1 MTVLNIKNLFALDSP
16 CPGQEI
22 IILTH
27 LYHYVLLEP
36 ICKAKRNP
44 HWNTML
50 YDLTLLMGL
59 SRQSSTNQRPAIS
72 RLPELYCIGFII
84 YIII

>member
-27 LYHYVLLEP
+27 LYHYILLEP

-44 HWNTML
+44 HWNQI
-50 YDLTLLMGL
+50 DL
-59 SRQSSTNQRPAIS
+59 
-72 RLPELYCIGFII
+72 
-84 YIII
+84 

>member
-1 MTVLNIKNLFALDSP
+1 MIKLLSLIQMTVLNIKNLFALDP
-16 CPGQEI
+16 PGPGQEI

-44 HWNTML
+44 HWNQI
-50 YDLTLLMGL
+50 DL
-59 SRQSSTNQRPAIS
+59 
-72 RLPELYCIGFII
+72 
-84 YIII
+84 